1 MRDASNT
8 SVTRDIYLHWPV
20 ARERCCHISQFNT
33 VQPFKHS
40 FQLGELQENQKQERR
55 YESRLRSRL

>member
-1 MRDASNT
+1 MGT
-8 SVTRDIYLHWPV
+8 TKYVLT
-20 ARERCCHISQFNT
+20 QFNT

-55 YESRLRSRL
+55 HESRLTTMTIMMPAKRS